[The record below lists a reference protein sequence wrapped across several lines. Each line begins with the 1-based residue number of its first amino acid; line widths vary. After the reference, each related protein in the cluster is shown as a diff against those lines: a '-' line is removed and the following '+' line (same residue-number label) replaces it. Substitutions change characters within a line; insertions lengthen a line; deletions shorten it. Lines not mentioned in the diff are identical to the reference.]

1 MTKKHGI
8 EILRP
13 KNRNIEI
20 RVGTKYPRHRETEKT
35 KWFHRDSIVIPRHF
49 FSGQKATTSRFQ
61 GWKTQHRD
69 SKTKKSQHR
78 VSAEFWTL
86 YPPPSLIAN
95 FHWRN
100 FITKKAEESV
110 PDNEMVKKSCA
121 GAYTSL

>member
-35 KWFHRDSIVIPRHF
+35 LSHAIVIPRHF

-61 GWKTQHRD
+61 G
-69 SKTKKSQHR
+69 
-78 VSAEFWTL
+78 
-86 YPPPSLIAN
+86 
-95 FHWRN
+95 
-100 FITKKAEESV
+100 
-110 PDNEMVKKSCA
+110 
-121 GAYTSL
+121 